1 MKENISKQLLD
12 TRMQKVVSLVESLGW
27 KATSYKGHTTS
38 EDEVL
43 GVETFRSVSM
53 LLESSDGITGVSTR
67 LQDVYIS
74 DVINFSGWWWGLN
87 SESLEENEEQFNVG
101 LNALR
106 EHLEFRNK
114 YGK

>member
-1 MKENISKQLLD
+1 MKENISKDMLD
-12 TRMQKVVSLVESLGW
+12 TRMQKVVELAESLGW
-27 KATSYKGHTTS
+27 RAEHHKYQSTS
-38 EDEVL
+38 ETEVL
-43 GVETFRSVSM
+43 EIETFRSVSM
-53 LLESSDGITGVSTR
+53 LLESGVGVSTR
-67 LQDVYIS
+67 MQDVYLS

-87 SESLEENEEQFNVG
+87 SESLMENEEQFNVG